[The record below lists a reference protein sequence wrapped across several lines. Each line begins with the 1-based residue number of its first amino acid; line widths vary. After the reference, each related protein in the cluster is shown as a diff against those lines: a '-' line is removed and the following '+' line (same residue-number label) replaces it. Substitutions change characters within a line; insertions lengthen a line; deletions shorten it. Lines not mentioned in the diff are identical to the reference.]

1 MYRVIFILI
10 LGFIVGCK
18 SIEVQQTI
26 QQPNLTAK
34 EVSTIE
40 SSLIDF
46 KRTMLYDETEKGLTY
61 LDKALAIDS
70 THPVALY
77 ERSKIYFEEKNYT
90 DALVDIQMSIN
101 RDPNNLVYRKF
112 QIAIA
117 QKSGDIDLSNKFILK
132 ILDDYSDK
140 EELWYV
146 SMDHFLTTEQY
157 EKALEILNRYEEK
170 FGFNEQVLV
179 NKYKLNVQLE
189 RFKNLEKE
197 LIIYSEKYT
206 ENTKVLALLGEFYFS
221 TSRINKGIEVYR
233 KLLTIDPSN
242 TDALLAMADYYR
254 SNLEFKKSFNYIE
267 KALNSPDLEVEG
279 KITILLRFMELSK
292 QDPQLNFYFTTLVEN
307 LKVQYSTNSDVRL
320 LYANVLVTKE
330 LYEEAKKEFELALEE
345 NPDNFQAW
353 IKLIMI
359 DNELKSNELII
370 EHATKAL
377 EYFPNQA
384 ELYYY
389 RGLANMLSE
398 NYNSAIED
406 LKFGNKITGK
416 TDPLKFQ
423 FYYFLAESHYNLKNY
438 EESFKYYDLALEIQP
453 NEISLLNNY
462 AYYLSEL
469 NQNLDKAHNMSLK
482 TIKEEPKN
490 FTYLDTYAW
499 ILFKMEKYSEA
510 VDFIERAIINGGSN
524 SSVIMEHYGDILYKV
539 GREEEAITTWIEA
552 DKLPNPT
559 ENLKIKIERKEYV
572 E

>member
-1 MYRVIFILI
+1 
-10 LGFIVGCK
+10 
-18 SIEVQQTI
+18 
-26 QQPNLTAK
+26 
-34 EVSTIE
+34 
-40 SSLIDF
+40 
-46 KRTMLYDETEKGLTY
+46 
-61 LDKALAIDS
+61 
-70 THPVALY
+70 LY